1 MPARRVFKK
10 FMMMNTPNA
19 PVRISNAEINSGSML
34 LFVMA
39 RSVGKESGGA
49 AYHEGPVGRF
59 VQFGV
64 AMHALYGLNRIGVG
78 AVPAQNSPVAGSRL
92 RQRRFRKV
100 EVAMAAARQTWL
112 RRMAAVWAKHFF
124 NDE

>member
-39 RSVGKESGGA
+39 RSVGNEGGGA
-49 AYHEGPVGRF
+49 ANHKGPLGRF

-64 AMHALYGLNRIGVG
+64 AMHALYGLNRIGVC

-92 RQRRFRKV
+92 RQHRFRKF
-100 EVAMAAARQTWL
+100 EVAMAAARQTRL
-112 RRMAAVWAKHFF
+112 RRMAAVWTKHIF
-124 NDE
+124 E